1 MQRFQRQN
9 HASSSVLGPSSR
21 ASSPSSVSTPSPA
34 RVTLPSDLSGSLK
47 YLDDAQLNRLL
58 EAVTVEIN
66 RRNQGGAKSK
76 TAAAAPTRA
85 SSPCQSASIRN
96 DKIGGIEKI
105 PEGTA
110 NLIRASFRAG
120 VKVADIAHT
129 FRISRS
135 VVNRILSSPEKPK

>member
-1 MQRFQRQN
+1 MRGSERQN

-21 ASSPSSVSTPSPA
+21 ASSPSSIGAPSPA

-47 YLDDAQLNRLL
+47 YLDDAQLARLL

-66 RRNQGGAKSK
+66 RRNQGGPKNE
-76 TAAAAPTRA
+76 TAAAAPTGA
-85 SSPCQSASIRN
+85 SSQGQSAKIHTKIRVV
-96 DKIGGIEKI
+96 DKI

-120 VKVADIAHT
+120 VKPAAIARS
-129 FRISRS
+129 FRISQS
-135 VVNRILSSPEKPK
+135 VVNRVLRSTEKPK